1 MKKKLI
7 CGALLISMLAATFTS
22 CGGSSSSGSTG
33 NNGGDA
39 AQGEAYTP
47 NPDEEPYN
55 VKFLYLLAQEGDHYD
70 DIKAAVNEQCLKDIN
85 MTVEFIPVT
94 YGTMDTTLNMML
106 PAGEALDVFT
116 TWGSNSSTYLDS
128 GYIRNWADYE
138 QNLPDVKEWL
148 GDNINC
154 CYIGDTWVVIP
165 SNYERCAWT
174 SFLVRNDILQEL
186 GHDVS
191 EYEGI
196 DVTDFSSFDKLTELF
211 AEVKAAHPEM
221 TVINGT
227 MAMGMQNACYVDGLS
242 DGFGVLENYG
252 QTTTVTNWYESE
264 QWKQICEL
272 NKVWYDAGYASAD
285 IVTNQDS
292 IEPLLKAGN
301 LFCGICNAKPNT
313 KAEKLSQCAQDIE
326 VIKISSTM
334 LYTGNFTNGFSLAS
348 ASEDPAKAAAWY
360 NWAFTSQEFND
371 LINWGIEG
379 VDWVENDQGL
389 ATYPEGK
396 DATSVGYHNDYGW
409 IYPNQMVVH
418 AWEGNDPDVWDS
430 YIEFNKGDYVSKGHG
445 FRYNNAPVI
454 DQVVACTAVQDQYR
468 KSRVYGAVAD
478 IDATIA
484 EFNEKLYAAGL
495 QDIIDEKQRQLDE
508 FLAAKG

>member
-1 MKKKLI
+1 
-7 CGALLISMLAATFTS
+7 MLAATFTS

-94 YGTMDTTLNMML
+94 YGTMATTLNMML
-106 PAGEALDVFT
+106 PAGEPLDVFT
-116 TWGSNSSTYLDS
+116 TWGSSSSTYLDS

-196 DVTDFSSFDKLTELF
+196 DVTDMSSFDKLTELF

-227 MAMGMQNACYVDGLS
+227 MAMGTQNACYVDGLS

-272 NKVWYDAGYASAD
+272 NKVWFDAGYASAD
-285 IVTNQDS
+285 IATNQDS

-334 LYTGNFTNGFSLAS
+334 LATGNFTNGFSLAS

-379 VDWVENDQGL
+379 TDWVETADGL
-389 ATYPEGK
+389 AAYPDGV
-396 DATSVGYHNDYGW
+396 DASNVGYHNDFGW
-409 IYPNQMVVH
+409 IYPNQTAGH
-418 AWEGNDPDVWDS
+418 AWEGNPVDIWDQYKEATAAATKSIAAGFS
-430 YIEFNKGDYVSKGHG
+430 YDSTAVSDYV
-445 FRYNNAPVI
+445 A
-454 DQVVACTAVQDQYR
+454 ACTAVTDQYLR
-468 KSRVYGAVAD
+468 SFAFGTVSDVDAALEDFNSALYG
-478 IDATIA
+478 
-484 EFNEKLYAAGL
+484 AGL
-495 QDIIDEKQRQLDE
+495 QMIMDEKQTQLDE